1 MLQGLGEKHLVKTA
15 NKVVFYRKMLY
26 EKVVCL
32 QKINVINKVTEELPM
47 MVLSAKENNTL
58 IDFILKSFII
68 NVRIFT
74 DIVQKNK

>member
-15 NKVVFYRKMLY
+15 NKVVFYRKMPY

-32 QKINVINKVTEELPM
+32 QKVNVINKVTEELPM
-47 MVLSAKENNTL
+47 MVLSSKENNTL